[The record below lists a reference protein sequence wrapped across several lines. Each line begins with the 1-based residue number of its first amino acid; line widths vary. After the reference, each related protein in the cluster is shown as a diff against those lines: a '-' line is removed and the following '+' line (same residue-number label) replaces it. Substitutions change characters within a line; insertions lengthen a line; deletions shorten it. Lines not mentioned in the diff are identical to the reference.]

1 MKFGEAMRVAN
12 RAGRT
17 FLKEQVEPCP
27 FKNTGLLVIVHRE
40 DDQAVIP
47 GAKAVITG
55 EGRVYTEERVGKG
68 KPPRY
73 HRTDVHIE
81 NSATTDGSGIAR
93 FLPCNPGQY
102 TVSAVN
108 VPDSDHVFGKPAE
121 VSQRVP
127 AQECPICLVAVPVWA
142 RPEIEVLAFHDGT
155 GVAGVKVALGDEHS
169 FPDATDSVGLSV
181 WTGDPVE
188 PGHYT
193 VALTFAKGGNRI
205 FDAQKKRADAPA
217 IDLPTGKKRF
227 TFYLQRLS
235 WVKLEVLRV
244 KPEGGTE
251 PLQGAKVTAQLPG
264 EPAETT
270 LQIEGVP
277 KEVKDIPMVNGPDT
291 KVTVSS
297 LEAPDD
303 GDPWVYELV
312 EASSA

>member
-1 MKFGEAMRVAN
+1 MKFDEAMRAAN
-12 RAGRT
+12 RAGRA
-17 FLKEQVEPCP
+17 FLKKQVMPCP
-27 FKNTGLLVIVHRE
+27 FMNTGLLVVVYRE

-47 GAKAVITG
+47 DAKAVIKG
-55 EGRVYTEERVGKG
+55 EGRVYAEERVGKG

-73 HRTDVHIE
+73 HRTDVDID
-81 NSATTDGSGIAR
+81 NFATTDGNGIAR

-102 TVSAVN
+102 AVSAVADLAD
-108 VPDSDHVFGKPAE
+108 VVGKSAE

-127 AQECPICLVAVPVWA
+127 AQECPICLVAVPAWA
-142 RPEIEVLAFHDGT
+142 RPEIEVLGFHDSK
-155 GVAGVKVALGDEHS
+155 GVAGVTVALGEKHS
-169 FPDATDSVGLSV
+169 FPGATDSVGLSV
-181 WTGDPVE
+181 WKGDPVE

-205 FDAQKKRADAPA
+205 FDAQKTLAKAPA
-217 IDLPTGKKRF
+217 IDLPPGKKRF
-227 TFYLQRLS
+227 TFYVQRLS

-244 KPEGGTE
+244 KPEGDPE

-264 EPAETT
+264 EQAETT

-277 KEVKDIPMVNGPDT
+277 KEVKDIPMVDGPDT
-291 KVTVSS
+291 KVTVIS